1 MDIYK
6 IIHPRVSVT
15 GIVNAAAD
23 ADGIIKPGANASGS
37 VVTPSA
43 SVSPDI
49 IKPAVSAS
57 GIIIPKLVRLIL
69 TGAEEPVY
77 LYPDTLYPGTL
88 YPVGD

>member
-15 GIVNAAAD
+15 GIVKATAD
-23 ADGIIKPGANASGS
+23 ADGIIKPGADASGS
-37 VVTPSA
+37 F
-43 SVSPDI
+43 VSTEATARPDV

-57 GIIIPKLVRLIL
+57 GIIVPKLVRLIL